1 MTTLHP
7 FTDKVAG
14 LKTRLENMFLSWD
27 GVIFVSLS
35 WHPHLDKFGVFLGIE
50 ERLDMGRKLQYTAA
64 LRELE
69 WIDSGLI
76 FIEKGRTR
84 AEGAQRAKVS

>member
-1 MTTLHP
+1 MSDLHP
-7 FTDKVAG
+7 FTDKTSK
-14 LKTRLENMFLSWD
+14 LKARLENMFLSWD

-35 WHPHLDKFGVFLGIE
+35 WHPNLNKFGVFLGIE

-76 FIEKGRTR
+76 FIEKGQIR
-84 AEGAQRAKVS
+84 AEGTQRAKVS